1 MAKTLTITISDDV
14 KADEIIDAI
23 IYNIARPAYEDQIE
37 DPHWVYD
44 PQNPTIPDMV
54 PNPVSKEAFFKEFII
69 NYLKQQ
75 YQRAK
80 RIIVLKQ
87 PLDSIESEDLTIS

>member
-37 DPHWVYD
+37 DPNWVYD